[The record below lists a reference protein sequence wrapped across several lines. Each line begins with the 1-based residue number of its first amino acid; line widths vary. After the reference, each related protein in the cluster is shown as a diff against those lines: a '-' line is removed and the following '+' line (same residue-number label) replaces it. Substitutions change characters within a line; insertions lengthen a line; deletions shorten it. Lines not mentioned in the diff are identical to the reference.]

1 MTDPAVHHL
10 DPRVHHADL
19 GVHDGVIRAFT
30 ME

>member
-19 GVHDGVIRAFT
+19 GLHDGVIRAFT